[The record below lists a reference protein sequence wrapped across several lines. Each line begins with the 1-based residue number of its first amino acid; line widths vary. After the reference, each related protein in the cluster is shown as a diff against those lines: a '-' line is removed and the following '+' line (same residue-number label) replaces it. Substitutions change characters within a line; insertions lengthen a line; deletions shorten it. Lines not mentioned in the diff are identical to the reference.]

1 MDTCSKCGQSI
12 LFGCEDG
19 TVYTMCGCGES
30 LPEVDEVAELE
41 AKLEECHSFFAAIGT
56 LAEST
61 LDLDGIRDWAAELL
75 TKHRGH

>member
-1 MDTCSKCGQSI
+1 MDTCSKCSQSI

-41 AKLEECHSFFAAIGT
+41 SR
-56 LAEST
+56 LADCYE
-61 LDLDGIRDWAAELL
+61 LLDGIVKRHVAGNDIVILAADLL
-75 TKHRGH
+75 AKHRGN